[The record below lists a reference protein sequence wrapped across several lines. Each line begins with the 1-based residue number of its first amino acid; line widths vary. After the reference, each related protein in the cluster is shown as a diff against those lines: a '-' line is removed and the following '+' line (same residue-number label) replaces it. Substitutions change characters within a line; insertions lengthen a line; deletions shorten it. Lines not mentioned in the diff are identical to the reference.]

1 MATIG
6 EKQQVLSG
14 RGIVGR
20 WDEGTS
26 AGKYFYRERVTEDGK
41 RKYKYRVIEGVTT
54 LSEAAEKAAEA
65 AIAMATGAPTEAQ
78 QRASNNP
85 LEALEASTRVQ
96 AQLLGTIKQSKSSG
110 ISIEKA
116 TAEFMKFHDKR
127 RRAEVIAEA
136 TYENK
141 RGIIENHLTDYLN
154 YKSIT
159 STSQIKRTTFD
170 DYLSFRASATRLVQ
184 QRECSVIGE
193 WLKFLDD
200 HEYIDT
206 RLLRGRTIL
215 PRVEVRMTDR
225 MANPAIN
232 PDDWRAIV
240 NYVRNEWRHEP
251 LKGNGYQKVINRS
264 WFYRNLIWHY
274 ILLSKN
280 SGMSPEEV
288 LKLKW
293 KNVEIKD
300 VGRISKSKRAQVVE
314 EIRTE
319 GIGDVYDNPPELGGK
334 PLDVENED
342 IDSNAWATEGAMGR
356 EERLISY
363 IYTIRSKT
371 KEAREIPCNQ
381 GKELKRWMKFVRE
394 HMDEHKLE
402 WKLNANSYV
411 FANPWNEMKPVSLR
425 RVQKAW
431 RDIND
436 KLTKEGKLKGHRF
449 SEKHYTLY
457 SMRSTF
463 IEDHLLKGTDIFLLA
478 RIAGHDVKELM
489 QSYERLDIRSRSK
502 EITDIQY
509 GKTKSEAKTV
519 NLFD

>member
-1 MATIG
+1 M
-6 EKQQVLSG
+6 LNG

-159 STSQIKRTTFD
+159 LTSQIKRTTFD

-314 EIRTE
+314 EIRAE
-319 GIGDVYDNPPELGGK
+319 GIGVVLDKLPEEGGV

-342 IDSNAWATEGAMGR
+342 IDSNAWAIEDAMGR

-402 WKLNANSYV
+402 WELNANSYV

-509 GKTKSEAKTV
+509 GKTKNEAKTV

>member
-1 MATIG
+1 MAFIG
-6 EKQQVLSG
+6 EKQKVLNE

-20 WDEGTS
+20 WNEGTS

-41 RKYKYRVIEGVTT
+41 RKYKYRVLEGVTT
-54 LSEAAEKAAEA
+54 LSEATERAAEA
-65 AIAMATGAPTEAQ
+65 AIAMATGAPTDAQ
-78 QRASNNP
+78 QRANNNP
-85 LEALEASTRVQ
+85 LEVLEASTRVQ
-96 AQLLGTIKQSKSSG
+96 AQLLGTIKNGKASG

-127 RRAEVIAEA
+127 RRADVIAEA

-141 RGIIENHLTDYLN
+141 RGIIENHLTNYLN

-159 STSQIKRTTFD
+159 STIQLKRTTFD
-170 DYLSFRASATRLVQ
+170 DYLSFRAKATRLVQ

-200 HEYIDT
+200 HEYIDV

-240 NYVRNEWRHEP
+240 DYVRNEWRHEP
-251 LKGNGYQKVINRS
+251 LKGNGVQKKLNKS
-264 WFYRNLIWHY
+264 WFYRNLFWHY

-293 KNVEIKD
+293 KNVDIKD
-300 VGRISKSKRAQVVE
+300 VGRISKSKREQEFE
-314 EIRTE
+314 EIRND
-319 GIGDVYDNPPELGGK
+319 GIDVLGEEIEIDANDWAPE
-334 PLDVENED
+334 D
-342 IDSNAWATEGAMGR
+342 AFGR
-356 EERLISY
+356 EERLIAY

-381 GKELKRWMKFVRE
+381 GKELRRWMKFVRE
-394 HMDEHKLE
+394 HMEEHNIKWE
-402 WKLNANSYV
+402 LNANSYV
-411 FANPWNEMKPVSLR
+411 FANPWNEMKPVHLR
-425 RVQKAW
+425 KVQKHW
-431 RDIND
+431 RDITD
-436 KLTKEGKLKGHRF
+436 KLSNQGKLKGHRF
-449 SEKHYTLY
+449 SDKPYTLY
-457 SMRSTF
+457 SMRATF
-463 IEDHLLKGTDIFLLA
+463 IEDHLLKGTDLFLLA

-489 QSYERLDIRSRSK
+489 QSYERLDIRSRAK

-509 GKTKSEAKTV
+509 GKRKNEAKSI

>member
-1 MATIG
+1 VATIG
-6 EKQQVLSG
+6 EKQQVLNG

-41 RKYKYRVIEGVTT
+41 RKYKYRVLEGVTT
-54 LSEAAEKAAEA
+54 LLEATERAAEA
-65 AIAMATGAPTEAQ
+65 AIAMATGAPSEAQ
-78 QRASNNP
+78 QRASTSP
-85 LEALEASTRVQ
+85 LEALEASTRVN
-96 AQLLGTIKQSKSSG
+96 AQLLGTIKQNKTTG

-116 TAEFMKFHDKR
+116 TKEFMGFHEKR
-127 RRAEVIAEA
+127 KRADVIADA

-159 STSQIKRTTFD
+159 STNQLKRTTFD
-170 DYLSFRASATRLVQ
+170 DYLSFRATATRLVQ

-193 WLKFLDD
+193 WLKFLDN

-206 RLLRGRTIL
+206 RLLRGGSIM
-215 PRVEVRMTDR
+215 PRVEVRMVDR

-232 PDDWRAIV
+232 PDDWRNIV
-240 NYVRNEWRHEP
+240 NYIRNEWRHEP
-251 LKGNGYQKVINRS
+251 LHGNGYQKVINRS

-300 VGRISKSKRAQVVE
+300 VGRISKSKRAQEVE
-314 EIRTE
+314 EIRAE
-319 GIGDVYDNPPELGGK
+319 GIGEVYDKNPDEGGV
-334 PLDVENED
+334 PVDVENED
-342 IDSNAWATEGAMGR
+342 IDSNAWAEDDAMGR
-356 EERLISY
+356 EERLIAY

-381 GKELKRWMKFVRE
+381 GKELKRWMDFIRE
-394 HMDEHKLE
+394 HMDENKLSWE
-402 WKLNANSYV
+402 LNANSYV

-431 RDIND
+431 RDVTE
-436 KLTKEGKLKGHRF
+436 KLSKEGKLKGHRF
-449 SEKHYTLY
+449 SDKPYTLY

-463 IEDHLLKGTDIFLLA
+463 IEDHLLKGTDLFLLA

-489 QSYERLDIRSRSK
+489 QSYERLDIRTRAK

-509 GKTKSEAKTV
+509 GKKKGEARTV
-519 NLFD
+519 NLFG

>member
-6 EKQQVLSG
+6 EKQQVLNG

-41 RKYKYRVIEGVTT
+41 RKYKYRVLEGVTT
-54 LSEAAEKAAEA
+54 LIEATEKAAEA

-96 AQLLGTIKQSKSSG
+96 AQLLGTIKQNKTAG

-141 RGIIENHLTDYLN
+141 RGIIENHLTDYLK

-159 STSQIKRTTFD
+159 STNQIKRTTFD
-170 DYLSFRASATRLVQ
+170 DYLSFRAKATRLVQ

-200 HEYIDT
+200 HEYIDV

-232 PDDWRAIV
+232 PDDWRVIV
-240 NYVRNEWRHEP
+240 NYVRNEWRQEP
-251 LKGNGYQKVINRS
+251 LQGNGIQKKLNKS
-264 WFYRNLIWHY
+264 WFYRNLFWHY

-300 VGRISKSKRAQVVE
+300 VGRISKTKRE
-314 EIRTE
+314 EEYEELRSD
-319 GIGDVYDNPPELGGK
+319 GIDVLG
-334 PLDVENED
+334 ED
-342 IDSNAWATEGAMGR
+342 IETDANDWAPEDTFGR
-356 EERLISY
+356 EERLIAY

-381 GKELKRWMKFVRE
+381 GKELRRWINFVRE
-394 HMDEHKLE
+394 HMEEHEIKWE
-402 WKLNANSYV
+402 LNANSYV
-411 FANPWNEMKPVSLR
+411 FANPWNEMKPVHLR
-425 RVQKAW
+425 KVQQHW
-431 RDIND
+431 RDITD
-436 KLTKEGKLKGHRF
+436 KLSKEGKLKGHRF
-449 SEKHYTLY
+449 SDKPYTLY

-463 IEDHLLKGTDIFLLA
+463 IEDHLLKGTDLFLLA

-489 QSYERLDIRSRSK
+489 QSYERLDIRSRAK
-502 EITDIQY
+502 EITNIQY
-509 GKTKSEAKTV
+509 GKTKSEAKTL
-519 NLFD
+519 NLFN